1 MVILLKGKGLL
12 SLITYSEKRKD
23 LLFLIDEKPRTLF
36 EIKEFFNVKTPE
48 IYPRIKELLEADLI
62 QKINNEYYLTPIGVV
77 ILKYYTPLVEILNV
91 FEETSEFWTDHDT
104 HAIPPHLLERFN
116 ELENSILF
124 QDPSKNVF
132 EQNKIIVEKM
142 ETAQKIS
149 GIISVFM
156 PSSLEMLQELTTRKV
171 PSKIVMTQAVYDK
184 FRLDYKELL
193 ETFVSIKGNELYL
206 IDSVNLFV
214 ITTDS
219 FLYFSLFYKNG
230 LYDVQKYLVAT
241 DNRSL
246 KWGNDCFKYFM
257 EHSKKVNSL
266 E

>member
-1 MVILLKGKGLL
+1 MKGKGLL

-23 LLFLIDEKPRTLF
+23 LLFLIGEKPRTLF

-62 QKINNEYYLTPIGVV
+62 QKTNNEYYLTPTGKV
-77 ILKYYTPLVEILNV
+77 ILKYYTPLVEILNI
-91 FEETSEFWTDHDT
+91 FEETSDFWTDHDT
-104 HAIPPHLLERFN
+104 NAIPHHLLERFN

-124 QDPSKNVF
+124 QAPSKNVF
-132 EQNKIIVEKM
+132 EQNKIIVEKLDQA
-142 ETAQKIS
+142 ERLS

-156 PSSLEMLQELTTRKV
+156 PSSLEMFQRIVSNKT
-171 PSKIVMTQAVYDK
+171 PSKIIMTQDVYDK
-184 FRLDYKELL
+184 FRLDYKDLL
-193 ETFVSIKGNELYL
+193 KAFIDMKGNELYL
-206 IDSVNLFV
+206 ADSVNLFI
-214 ITTDS
+214 ITTDG

-230 LYDVQKYLVAT
+230 LYDVQKYLIAT

-246 KWGNDCFKYFM
+246 NWGNDCFKYFV
-257 EHSKKVNSL
+257 EHAKRVDKP

>member
-1 MVILLKGKGLL
+1 MKGKGLL

-62 QKINNEYYLTPIGVV
+62 QKTNNEYYLTPIGKV

-104 HAIPPHLLERFN
+104 HAIPSHLLERFN

-132 EQNKIIVEKM
+132 EQNKIIVEKL

-156 PSSLEMLQELTTRKV
+156 PSSLEMIQEMTSRKV
-171 PSKIVMTQAVYDK
+171 PSRIIMTQDVYDK
-184 FRLDYKELL
+184 FRLDYKDLL
-193 ETFVSIKGNELYL
+193 AAFLKIKGNELYL
-206 IDSVNLFV
+206 INSINLFV

-230 LYDVQKYLVAT
+230 LYDAQKYLVAT
-241 DNRSL
+241 DSRSL
-246 KWGNDCFKYFM
+246 NWGNDCFKYFM
-257 EHSKKVNSL
+257 EHSKRIEKL

>member
-1 MVILLKGKGLL
+1 MKGKGLL

-23 LLFLIDEKPRTLF
+23 LLFLIDEKPRSLF

-62 QKINNEYYLTPIGVV
+62 QKINNEYYLTPIGKV

-91 FEETSEFWTDHDT
+91 FEETSDFWTDHDT
-104 HAIPPHLLERFN
+104 NAIPHHYLERFN

-132 EQNKIIVEKM
+132 EQNKIIIEKLD
-142 ETAQKIS
+142 TAQKIS

-156 PSSLEMLQELTTRKV
+156 PTSFEMFKKAIDNKT
-171 PSKIVMTQAVYDK
+171 PSKFIMTVDVYDK
-184 FRLDYKELL
+184 FKLDYKNLL
-193 ETFVSIKGNELYL
+193 EQYIALKDNELYI
-206 IDSVNLFV
+206 IDSVNLFIV
-214 ITTDS
+214 TTEG
-219 FLYFSLFYKNG
+219 FFYFSLFYKNG
-230 LYDVQKYLVAT
+230 LYDAQKYLVAT
-241 DNRSL
+241 DSRSL
-246 KWGNDCFKYFM
+246 NWGNDCFKYFI
-257 EHSKKVNSL
+257 EHSKRIEKI

>member
-1 MVILLKGKGLL
+1 MKGKGLL

-62 QKINNEYYLTPIGVV
+62 QKTNNEYYLTPIGKV

-91 FEETSEFWTDHDT
+91 FEETSDFWTDHDT
-104 HAIPPHLLERFN
+104 NAIPHHLLERFN

-124 QDPSKNVF
+124 QNPSKNVF
-132 EQNKIIVEKM
+132 EQNKIVVDKLES
-142 ETAQKIS
+142 AQKVS

-156 PSSLEMLQELTTRKV
+156 PSSLEMFQEMVSRKT
-171 PSKIVMTQAVYDK
+171 PAQIIMTQDVYDK
-184 FRLDYKELL
+184 FRLDYKNLL
-193 ETFVSIKGNELYL
+193 ESFLKSKDNELYVAP
-206 IDSVNLFV
+206 SVNLFV

-230 LYDVQKYLVAT
+230 LYDAQKYLVAT

-246 KWGNDCFKYFM
+246 NWGNNCFKYFV
-257 EHSKKVNSL
+257 EQSKRIEKI